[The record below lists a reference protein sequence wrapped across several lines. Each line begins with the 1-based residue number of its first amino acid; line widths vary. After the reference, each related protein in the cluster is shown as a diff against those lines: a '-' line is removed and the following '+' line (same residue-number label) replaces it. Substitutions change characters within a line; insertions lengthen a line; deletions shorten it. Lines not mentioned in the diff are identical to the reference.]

1 MNLSQPPSPD
11 DLIARIRSEVARRRR
26 GSALT
31 NSDLALPESMSI
43 PALPASHLPGPSF
56 TPAARYS
63 LGDFLAVHDREFVDA
78 AYRGLLKRRA
88 DPQGETHFLGALRKG
103 DLSKIE
109 ILGRLR
115 YSPEGRKLKV
125 PVKGLLPAFTIQHSY
140 RIPVIGAC
148 IAWASALLRLPLI
161 VRNLGRVESYQHLHN
176 SQMEE
181 AVSALARAA
190 SANEQLLLHRI
201 EFARGSIA
209 ESSRRI
215 GAAVDSLQQRHEEL
229 DGHWRRIADA
239 VDETQ
244 REIVS
249 STERITREAEQHRA
263 EVSGI
268 RESLAGEI
276 ARNAAEIE
284 RALHNGTQFAA
295 ALEQGSRKLLE
306 NETKLTD
313 LESASRNHDMRL
325 VALQTLEKQ
334 FGAALEEANEK
345 IERRRLAAEAAEKRM
360 AGLESVSMHWE
371 QRLLDA
377 LTQVQEAARGNSS
390 LRQAVA
396 ALEERM
402 GNAQTSSRRLAER
415 LARAEGRLHEQS
427 MSLAA
432 PGGASVPE
440 RVARRKV
447 APAAG
452 ATSASPRFDAL
463 YFAFEQRFR
472 GTREEIRRRL
482 RYYLPLLKDSAVGR
496 EGSPVLDVGCGRGEW
511 LELLRDENITARGI
525 DINPAMV
532 QECREHDLD
541 VVAADAIAQLKRLPD
556 NALGALT
563 GFHIVE
569 HISLETLLELIEQAR
584 RVVEPGGLVI
594 FETPNPENIF
604 VGACNFY
611 IDPTHQRPLPPVM
624 TQFLFESG
632 GFSDVEIHRVNANL
646 LPKLFEA
653 AAADDPP
660 ALRSA
665 VQFLHSAFLSAPDY
679 SVVGRV
685 A

>member
-1 MNLSQPPSPD
+1 MQPVD
-11 DLIARIRSEVARRRR
+11 VDALMAHIRTEVARRRGLASAPAPASAPV
-26 GSALT
+26 GSSLPPPQR
-31 NSDLALPESMSI
+31 LPE
-43 PALPASHLPGPSF
+43 PQLAKARF
-56 TPAARYS
+56 VAAGTYT
-63 LGDFLAVHDREFVDA
+63 LNDFLALHDVDFINAAYGGVLKRAVDA
-78 AYRGLLKRRA
+78 
-88 DPQGETHFLGALRKG
+88 QGREHFLGALRKG

-125 PVKGLLPAFTIQHSY
+125 PVKGLLPAFAIQHSY

-148 IAWASALLRLPLI
+148 IAWASALLRLPVI
-161 VRNLGRVESYQHLHN
+161 VRNLGRVESYQHLRN
-176 SQMEE
+176 SQIEE

-201 EFARGSIA
+201 EFARGSVA
-209 ESSRRI
+209 ESSRKI
-215 GAAVDSLQQRHEEL
+215 GAAVDSLQQRHQEL

-268 RESLAGEI
+268 REALAGEI

-284 RALHNGTQFAA
+284 RALLNDRQ
-295 ALEQGSRKLLE
+295 
-306 NETKLTD
+306 NETKLAD
-313 LESASRNHDMRL
+313 LETTSRNHDMRL

-334 FGAALEEANEK
+334 IGAALEETNEK

-377 LTQVQEAARGNSS
+377 LTQVQEAAQGNSS

-396 ALEERM
+396 VIEERM
-402 GNAQTSSRRLAER
+402 GNAQTASRRLAER

-427 MSLAA
+427 LSLSAPVDAA
-432 PGGASVPE
+432 VPE
-440 RVARRKV
+440 RAARRKA
-447 APAAG
+447 APAAS

-472 GTREEIRRRL
+472 GTREEIRQRL
-482 RYYLPLLKDSAVGR
+482 RYYLPLLRDSAVGR

-541 VVAADAIAQLKRLPD
+541 VVAADAIAQLRRLPD

-594 FETPNPENIF
+594 FETPNPENIV

-611 IDPTHQRPLPPVM
+611 VDPTHQRPLPPVM
-624 TQFLFESG
+624 TQFLVESG

-653 AAADDPP
+653 PAADDPP

-665 VQFLHSAFLSAPDY
+665 LQFLHSAFACAPDY
-679 SVVGRV
+679 GVVGRV